1 MSITDPEIHELL
13 DAFLGSGSPATVYLG
28 FLTVA
33 ANSAGSSFTEYAG
46 NGYARVAV
54 TNNATNFPAAAA
66 RTKTNG
72 TEILWPVATTQWDD
86 LVEVAVFETSSG
98 GNPRA
103 VAQITGAPVDIAA
116 GKIARI
122 AAGALD
128 FVATF

>member
-1 MSITDPEIHELL
+1 MSLTDPEVHEEL
-13 DAFLGSGSPATVYLG
+13 DHFLGSGSPATVYLG

-33 ANSAGSSFTEYAG
+33 ANAAGTSFTEYTG

-54 TNNATNFPAAAA
+54 VNNATNFPAAAA

-72 TEILWPVATTQWDD
+72 TEILWPVATAQWTA
-86 LVEVAVFETSSG
+86 LVEVAVFEASSG

-103 VAQITGAPVDIAA
+103 VAQITGAPINIAA

-128 FVATF
+128 FVAAF